1 MEFSIQQICKSFNRN
16 PVLKNLNLTI
26 QSNESIG
33 IIGENG
39 SGKTTLLKIISG
51 LMRPDSGRGLLN
63 NLSIFG
69 SDYNYRKD
77 ICYWGHQSDSYPYM
91 TVFENISLFL
101 QLRNDIKSEEQIYS
115 ILELVGLTQS
125 KNQLLGEFS
134 AGMIQRFHIARLK
147 LSSWSL
153 AIIDEPTNA
162 LDESGLGLL
171 NESINSFKKNEKSL
185 IISSHNI
192 HFIQQHCQSIYK
204 LKNGTLEIVH

>member
-134 AGMIQRFHIARLK
+134 AGMIQRFHI
-147 LSSWSL
+147 
-153 AIIDEPTNA
+153 
-162 LDESGLGLL
+162 DESGLGLL

>member
-51 LMRPDSGRGLLN
+51 LMRPDSGHGSLN

-77 ICYWGHQSDSYPYM
+77 ICYWGHQSDSYPNM

-101 QLRNDIKSEEQIYS
+101 QLRNDMKTEEQIYS
-115 ILELVGLTQS
+115 ILELVGLNYS

-134 AGMIQRFHIARLK
+134 AGMIQRFHIARLI

-162 LDESGLGLL
+162 LDESGLNLL
-171 NESINSFKKNEKSL
+171 NESINSFKKNQKSL

-192 HFIQQHCQSIYK
+192 HFIQQHCQSIYQ
-204 LKNGTLEIVH
+204 LKNGNLEIVH